1 MADDR
6 KPDRI
11 TGHEIDFSWDEGPT
25 KGETHRHRF
34 EPDGSVR
41 YWQLKDGAPKGEGT
55 REPRYGAVQV
65 SDDVIV
71 VSYLGA
77 SGYTLTAVLNFRDD
91 TVVGFASGAKDW
103 FPVKGKFKV
112 VR

>member
-1 MADDR
+1 LADDR
-6 KPDRI
+6 KPGRI
-11 TGHEIDFSWDEGPT
+11 AGHEIDFTWTDGPT

-34 EPDGSVR
+34 ESDGSVR
-41 YWQLKDGAPKGEGT
+41 YWQLKDGEAKGDGT

-65 SDDVIV
+65 SDEVVV

-77 SGYTLTAVLNFRDD
+77 SGYTLTAVLNFGDH

-103 FPVKGKFKV
+103 FPVRGTF
-112 VR
+112 RTIR

>member
-1 MADDR
+1 MPDDR

-11 TGHEIDFSWDEGPT
+11 AGHDIDFTWTDGPT
-25 KGETHRHRF
+25 AGETHRHHF
-34 EPDGSVR
+34 DNDGSVR
-41 YWQLKDGAPKGEGT
+41 YWALTNGAPQGEGT

-71 VSYLGA
+71 ISYLGA
-77 SGYTLTAVLNFRDD
+77 SGYTLTAVLNFRDGS
-91 TVVGFASGAKDW
+91 VAGFASGAKEW
-103 FPVKGKFKV
+103 FPVKGRFDV

>member
-11 TGHEIDFSWDEGPT
+11 SGHEIDFTWTDGPT
-25 KGETHRHRF
+25 QGETHRHRF

-41 YWQLKDGAPKGEGT
+41 YWQLKDGTPKGDGT
-55 REPRYGAVQV
+55 REPRYGAVKV
-65 SDDVIV
+65 SEDVV
-71 VSYLGA
+71 MVSYLGA
-77 SGYTLTAVLNFRDD
+77 SGYTLTVVLDFRDN
-91 TVVGFASGAKDW
+91 TVAGFASGAKDW
-103 FPVKGKFKV
+103 FPVKGTFRT

>member
-11 TGHEIDFSWDEGPT
+11 AGHEIDFTWTGGPT
-25 KGETHRHRF
+25 AGETHRHRF
-34 EPDGSVR
+34 DKDGSVR

-65 SDDVIV
+65 SGDVIV
-71 VSYLGA
+71 ISYLSA
-77 SGYTLTAVLNFRDD
+77 NGYTLTTVLNFRDGS
-91 TVVGFASGAKDW
+91 VAGFASGAKEW
-103 FPVKGKFKV
+103 FPLTGRFEV